1 VKHLLRPQGYL
12 APMRLEI
19 NGWSSKI
26 TFSATHIIPGH
37 YKCGR
42 LHGHDY
48 AINATIEGSIGVGGV
63 IMDFI
68 SVKEFLRKVA
78 AELDHKVLIPLKDD
92 GIAQDGESINYSL
105 SGKEYKFPKE
115 DCALLEVG
123 VASAEELANFVL
135 KRVMEKVHFP
145 DNVTR
150 VEIGVDEGEGQ
161 GAWTGMDLRP

>member
-1 VKHLLRPQGYL
+1 VRLSYL
-12 APMRLEI
+12 DTMRLEI

-48 AINATIEGSIGVGGV
+48 AINATIFGSIGPDGV
-63 IMDFI
+63 ILDFI
-68 SVKEFLRKVA
+68 SVKEFLRKIA
-78 AELDHKVLIPLKDD
+78 GELDHKVLIPMRDT
-92 GIAQDGESINYSL
+92 GIKREGSSIHYSMK
-105 SGKEYKFPKE
+105 GKEYLFPEE
-115 DCALLEVG
+115 DCAMLDVS

-135 KRVMEKVHFP
+135 RRVREEVHFP

-161 GAWTGMDLRP
+161 GAWTGTDLDA

>member
-1 VKHLLRPQGYL
+1 
-12 APMRLEI
+12 MRLEI
-19 NGWSSKI
+19 DGWSSKI

-48 AINATIEGSIGVGGV
+48 AINATIEGSIGPDGV

-78 AELDHKVLIPLKDD
+78 AELDHKVLIPLRD
-92 GIAQDGESINYSL
+92 AAVREEGEAVHYMPG
-105 SGKEYKFPKE
+105 GKTYQFPKD
-115 DCALLEVG
+115 DCALLDVG

-135 KRVMEKVHFP
+135 QRVKEKVHFP
-145 DNVTR
+145 DNVKR
-150 VEIGVDEGEGQ
+150 IEIGVDEGEGQ
-161 GAWTGMDLRP
+161 GAWTGCDL